1 MAKIGSSFVYLGTAP
16 GKEAHGALGNVVKS
30 WREPSGEYK
39 ADVDLTFSPPEPPF
53 GRLVAKTVKERHF
66 STKAASK
73 ALKISPSALG
83 RIVSSV
89 RVDGFDIGLNLK
101 VRNKSN
107 WLYLPGYARPV
118 AESDGKAKKGK
129 AVTRGPAWNSSEE
142 TRDRFLPS
150 WSEDKGRS
158 GSSKN
163 GSEEEKRIIW
173 EYSKDA
179 LQLVQLYHR
188 RFRLSYSGEW
198 MLTSPPRFRQNRSL
212 ISWEI

>member
-1 MAKIGSSFVYLGTAP
+1 MLLLFTLFQSHFRRGRAKP
-16 GKEAHGALGNVVKS
+16 
-30 WREPSGEYK
+30 
-39 ADVDLTFSPPEPPF
+39 
-53 GRLVAKTVKERHF
+53 
-66 STKAASK
+66 
-73 ALKISPSALG
+73 
-83 RIVSSV
+83 
-89 RVDGFDIGLNLK
+89 
-101 VRNKSN
+101 
-107 WLYLPGYARPV
+107 
-118 AESDGKAKKGK
+118 KAKKGK

-188 RFRLSYSGEW
+188 RFPRVFHALNADGYKKLGTRDVCANDEEFDQLCLWLQQLPRHCFLSEFVLAHQQHEAVS
-198 MLTSPPRFRQNRSL
+198 
-212 ISWEI
+212 